1 MRGIKPK
8 RLATQDAWVCPALR
22 RAGAL
27 LAVSPTA
34 GSASAITRHGCG
46 VWAPRRTRSSPG
58 GRRHALSEIGHA
70 GPQGGFQ
77 VFAPQLQ

>member
-1 MRGIKPK
+1 MGEMAGGCEARNPGPAKKKAACASKGEVLERRWMRGIKPK

-34 GSASAITRHGCG
+34 GSASAITRHSCG
-46 VWAPRRTRSSPG
+46 VWAPR
-58 GRRHALSEIGHA
+58 
-70 GPQGGFQ
+70 
-77 VFAPQLQ
+77 